1 MRNFFFLISVTA
13 LISFCA
19 GGNLKVKVK
28 SDLSGEMQ
36 IYEKKMKRKSGGIF
50 FGSGLKAE
58 YESELLIKERF
69 YTFQNITK
77 ISPPGLRFL
86 QYQEEND
93 TAHSFMVV
101 IDTSN
106 KSKLIEAL
114 GIKKEEIQ
122 NLISEAKSRDDLM
135 RFNTLSEHIQIELY
149 LPYQIK
155 AIKFTEH
162 RTPGEWTARSE
173 GNGKVVINIPLY
185 SCWENEYPLT
195 EIQITYKD

>member
-1 MRNFFFLISVTA
+1 MRNFFFLISITV
-13 LISFCA
+13 LIQFCA

-28 SDLSGEMQ
+28 PDLSGEMQ
-36 IYEKKMKRKSGGIF
+36 IYEKKIKRRSGGSF
-50 FGSGLKAE
+50 LGSGLKAE
-58 YESELLIKERF
+58 QEAELLIKERF
-69 YTFQNITK
+69 YSFQNITK
-77 ISPPGLRFL
+77 IAPPGLRFY

-93 TAHSFMVV
+93 PSSSFMVV

-135 RFNTLSEHIQIELY
+135 RFNTLSEHIQIELF

-155 AIKFTEH
+155 SVKFTEH

-173 GNGKVVINIPLY
+173 GNGKVVINIPLF
-185 SCWENEYPLT
+185 SCWENEHPLT
-195 EIQITYKD
+195 EVQIIYKE